1 MKSIFDRDGY
11 EPDVFDIIDE
21 EDRAEND
28 DVLYVRR
35 ILNGIGLK
43 RVVKNTM
50 AGEESFN

>member
-11 EPDVFDIIDE
+11 EPDVFDIDE
-21 EDRAEND
+21 EDRTEND

-43 RVVKNTM
+43 HVVKNTM